1 MQSLLLL
8 YPFQHLENGVSH
20 TGGAGLTQTE
30 GVGVTH
36 TAKGVQEE
44 SILR

>member
-8 YPFQHLENGVSH
+8 YPFQRLKNGVSH
-20 TGGAGLTQTE
+20 TVGTGLSQTE

-36 TAKGVQEE
+36 TAKVV
-44 SILR
+44 